1 MKARGSKRSE
11 VVPSDQGRGRE
22 SSTRPSSR
30 QRTQGQSASPFAPV
44 ADGVGEIAALPFLRR
59 LEGAGWKR
67 VSVEDGGVT
76 TEHWRTF
83 GRLTLTIRYRAM
95 TVRKTWMKPEDKTSV
110 LGLEAKSRGRVVSI
124 TELDPG
130 VFSSNWRMS
139 KLRQLRR
146 FSAKSRRY

>member
-1 MKARGSKRSE
+1 
-11 VVPSDQGRGRE
+11 VD
-22 SSTRPSSR
+22 
-30 QRTQGQSASPFAPV
+30 APG
-44 ADGVGEIAALPFLRR
+44 ADHIADEGVLL
-59 LEGAGWKR
+59 
-67 VSVEDGGVT
+67 T

-130 VFSSNWRMS
+130 VFSSIMAHF
-139 KLRQLRR
+139 R
-146 FSAKSRRY
+146 FVIDG